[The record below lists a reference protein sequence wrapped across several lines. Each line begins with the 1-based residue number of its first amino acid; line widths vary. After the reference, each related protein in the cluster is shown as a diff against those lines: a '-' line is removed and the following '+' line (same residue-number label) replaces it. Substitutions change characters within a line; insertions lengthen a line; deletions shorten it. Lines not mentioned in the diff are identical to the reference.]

1 MWFAPREYQCVI
13 LDGAVPGIKEL
24 WYRHSHYADTTVHL
38 YSRTAYASM
47 MEISPLM
54 AQTNQSDPFW
64 AALYTAVESGDV
76 RSNWGCLA
84 CTDASPALL
93 AKHFRKW
100 ITIYDDVG
108 AEVFFRFYDPD
119 ILPYFVS
126 GLRGDERQ
134 WFFGPVNAF
143 LYREEARDMLAAS
156 TAGRLPDFSL
166 ETALANMPP
175 AAPWFNLEE
184 RHILAMRSVFWPFL
198 VEKVLV
204 DLLPRAYAHLQ
215 HLSPQAMQEKTG
227 QCLQWLAELQGVAV
241 PEVEDGVIFCL
252 LSITSCSHFF
262 KSPEFTA
269 CVARHGLRNTLDEW
283 KHYAKAPIP
292 GLEEWHDEGWLYG
305 QSEQAGGEK
314 A

>member
-76 RSNWGCLA
+76 KSNWGCLA
-84 CTDASPALL
+84 CTAASPALL
-93 AKHFRKW
+93 AKHFCKW
-100 ITIYDDVG
+100 ITIYDDIG

-119 ILPYFVS
+119 ILPHFIS

-134 WFFGPVNAF
+134 WFFGPVDAF
-143 LYREEARDMLAAS
+143 LYREEARDVLTVS

-166 ETALANMPP
+166 EAALANMPP

-184 RHILAMRSVFWPFL
+184 RHIRAMRSVFWPILTRNVFNA
-198 VEKVLV
+198 
-204 DLLPRAYAHLQ
+204 LLPHIHMYLRQ
-215 HLSPQAMQEKTG
+215 CSPQAMYAKIEE
-227 QCLQWLAELQGVAV
+227 CLQSLAKMQNVCL
-241 PEVEDGVIFCL
+241 PEQEDGVRFCL
-252 LSITSCSHFF
+252 IAISSCSHFF
-262 KSPEFTA
+262 CSPEFLQ
-269 CVARHGLRNTLDEW
+269 CVDRHGMHAALDEW
-283 KHYAKAPIP
+283 KQLAHEEIP
-292 GLEEWHDEGWLYG
+292 SLEQWHDPAWLT
-305 QSEQAGGEK
+305 AP
-314 A
+314 ALDN